1 MKKIAFEYFTPGQY
15 IYYDIGR
22 IIQIEN
28 VLKKGIGEIASE
40 QTLNMGT
47 LCVLLAVGLRQHGV
61 KTPDQIAPMLQQIM
75 DDGVDI
81 FDIQTPVAKAL
92 AASGA
97 LGKKVYY
104 QIFPEE
110 QTEEKA
116 AEIKKEE
123 EVKN

>member
-1 MKKIAFEYFTPGQY
+1 
-15 IYYDIGR
+15 
-22 IIQIEN
+22 
-28 VLKKGIGEIASE
+28 
-40 QTLNMGT
+40 
-47 LCVLLAVGLRQHGV
+47 
-61 KTPDQIAPMLQQIM
+61 MLQQIM

-123 EVKN
+123 EAKN